1 MNHTNVVAGRANQ
14 HRSVA
19 RMERSVIRDRCVR
32 TDGIPDCAALHPGYK
47 TLRCPSGKTRKPW
60 VNARHPKYSPLPKF
74 GNGVCVA
81 ATRPKEEGRI
91 AIVTN
96 AGRAAVDVDHTGAKG
111 FAGRA
116 TVSES
121 VTPTTVRFA
130 YGQIVWSWRP
140 GSVRQVWR

>member
-60 VNARHPKYSPLPKF
+60 VNARRQNIPLYRNSEMTYVSRNP
-74 GNGVCVA
+74 A
-81 ATRPKEEGRI
+81 QGRG
-91 AIVTN
+91 AYRDRHER
-96 AGRAAVDVDHTGAKG
+96 GRAAVDVDHTGAKG

-121 VTPTTVRFA
+121 VTPTTGAVR
-130 YGQIVWSWRP
+130 VRP
-140 GSVRQVWR
+140 NRVVLAPGV